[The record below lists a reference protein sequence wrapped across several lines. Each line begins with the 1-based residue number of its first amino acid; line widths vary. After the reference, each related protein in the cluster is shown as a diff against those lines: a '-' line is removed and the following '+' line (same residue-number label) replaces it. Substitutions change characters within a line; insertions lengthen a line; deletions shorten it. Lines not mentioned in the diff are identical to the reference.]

1 MRPAATVARSSRL
14 THHWRMTPRRL
25 APVVVLLGLLL
36 PFPGPVA
43 RSVAAAEDPVAV
55 VRAYLAAGDAAER
68 AAAVERLVRHPD
80 YQPSRLPGWLHRAWT
95 FPDTQP
101 GTHTLEVAIGEGESR
116 RVHLVVPDGYR
127 ADRPWPLIYALHPS
141 GVKGADWAGQVRTM
155 LGSRA
160 REFVIAAPDD
170 YTQNYIAARPPFS
183 PEHPAILDAVARAVH
198 VDADRVYP
206 LGYSKGGFGTWFVA
220 LYYADRFA
228 GATALA
234 AAFDVTVDEGG
245 FWKHVIAN
253 VTHLPIYNAWGER
266 DALVARDLEEQPV
279 GTLAEQNRRFADAVF
294 GMGLPI
300 TNVEVP
306 GAGHYGMSPPGAP
319 LVTVLAARRV
329 HDPRQVSHSFR
340 HLHQASAYWLEGVSW
355 TGDHWG
361 EQRPAIPA
369 PREGESRRAAVA
381 RAIEPLMGRLEGR
394 IDGQT
399 IRVTRRHVGDLVVW
413 LGDKTIDWGRPVRVE
428 VNGTLAFEGR
438 LTRDPAIALARAAAT
453 MDFERLRWAGIV
465 VNRDGEGRPVTAD
478 ALPGPA
484 WRAASGR

>member
-1 MRPAATVARSSRL
+1 
-14 THHWRMTPRRL
+14 MTQRRL
-25 APVVVLLGLLL
+25 VPVVALLGLLL
-36 PFPGPVA
+36 AFRGPFA
-43 RSVAAAEDPVAV
+43 RSVTTAEDPVAI
-55 VRAYLAAGDAAER
+55 VRAYLAATDAPGRAE
-68 AAAVERLVRHPD
+68 AVTRLASHPD
-80 YQPSRLPGWLHRAWT
+80 YRPSRLSDWLHRAWPY
-95 FPDTQP
+95 PDTAP
-101 GTHTLEVAIGEGESR
+101 GSHTLEVAIGEGDTR

-141 GVKGADWAGQVRTM
+141 GVKGEEWARQVRTM
-155 LGSRA
+155 LGARA

-170 YTQNYIAARPPFS
+170 YKQNYVAARPPFT

-206 LGYSKGGFGTWFVA
+206 FGYSKGGFGTWFVA

-245 FWKHVIAN
+245 FWKQVIAN

-266 DALVARDLEEQPV
+266 DTLVARDLEEQPV
-279 GTLAEQNRRFADAVF
+279 GTLAEQNRQFADAVF

-300 TNVEVP
+300 TNLEVP

-319 LVTVLAARRV
+319 LVKVLAGRRA
-329 HDPRQVSHSFR
+329 HDPRHVSHTFR

-355 TGDHWG
+355 IGDRWG
-361 EQRPAIPA
+361 ERLPPIPA
-369 PREGESRRAAVA
+369 AREGESRRAAVA
-381 RAIEPLMGRLEGR
+381 RALEPLLGRLDGHL
-394 IDGQT
+394 DGQT

-413 LGDKTIDWGRPVRVE
+413 LGDRTVDWDRPVRVE
-428 VNGTLAFEGR
+428 VDGAVAFEGR
-438 LTRDPAIALARAAAT
+438 ITRDPGIALARAAAT
-453 MDFERLRWAGIV
+453 MDFDHLRWAGIV
-465 VNRDGEGRPVTAD
+465 VDRGGAGRLVTAD

-484 WRAASGR
+484 WRAGRGH